1 MSDRI
6 SLTLSY
12 KGSISKALYTYIKKV
27 KEDNKEDLG
36 RIETLD
42 TILKIVLLNS
52 TRGRAS
58 MFPFLKP

>member
-1 MSDRI
+1 MSDLI
-6 SLTLSY
+6 SLTLPY
-12 KGSISKALYTYIKKV
+12 KGSISKALYTYIEKV

-58 MFPFLKP
+58 MFSCFNL